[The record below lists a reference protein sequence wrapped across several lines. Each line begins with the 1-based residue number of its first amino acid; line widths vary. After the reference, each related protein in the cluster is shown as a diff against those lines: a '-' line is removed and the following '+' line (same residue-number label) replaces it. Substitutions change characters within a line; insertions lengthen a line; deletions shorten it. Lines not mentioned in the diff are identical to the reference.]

1 MWNISDIC
9 KMLWILSFANNM
21 SKNIGKNIS
30 KILSGIY
37 SQKHFDHTKQS
48 TTGALKTYQKEQLKK
63 Q

>member
-1 MWNISDIC
+1 
-9 KMLWILSFANNM
+9 MLWILSFANNM

-30 KILSGIY
+30 KILRGIY